1 MTAPE
6 RTAAS
11 LRARMGQWLRP
22 LQEGRGLPPGF
33 RLLDWETDQGITLLI
48 AGAARGRRLR
58 VELEHAD
65 PSRPCFARTARFNV
79 YYQAA
84 GSPGVGLPL
93 SPAERAA
100 LEAVVEILRAREG
113 ELAMNEL
120 AETSPRVRV
129 REVEVDRG
137 LCVDGPGAYYLNPY
151 VGCML
156 ACSFCY
162 AAHRADLSRSLEGLP
177 RADWGKWVDV
187 KVNLP
192 EVVAREVRRLPPG
205 TVRMSPIITDPYQPV
220 ERKYEITRGCIEAMA
235 GTAFV
240 PLLLTRSR
248 LILRDLD
255 VLARC
260 PGASVGMSV
269 PTDDGAA
276 LEAFEPGT
284 EPLEGR
290 LEALRALSAAGLR
303 TFAIVQPMLPL
314 DPARLVDLVAPHA
327 RAVRIGPMFEKQRTR
342 EIYARL
348 GREDALDEAWERATF
363 EELRARFEARGV
375 AVNPEGRGWEFLR

>member
-1 MTAPE
+1 
-6 RTAAS
+6 
-11 LRARMGQWLRP
+11 MGEWLRP
-22 LQEGRGLPPGF
+22 LREGRGLPPGF

-48 AGAARGRRLR
+48 GDARARGRGRRLR

-65 PSRPCFARTARFNV
+65 PSRPCFAMTARFNV
-79 YYQAA
+79 YYQAT
-84 GSPGVGLPL
+84 GPSL
-93 SPAERAA
+93 SPEERAA
-100 LEAVVEILRAREG
+100 LEAVVAILRAREG
-113 ELAMNEL
+113 ELVMNERHDP
-120 AETSPRVRV
+120 AETSSRVRV

-177 RADWGKWVDV
+177 RAEWGKWVDV

-220 ERKYEITRGCIEAMA
+220 ERKYEITRGCVEAMV

-260 PGASVGMSV
+260 RDAAVGMSV
-269 PTDDGAA
+269 PTDDGAV

-284 EPLEGR
+284 ESVEGR
-290 LEALRALSAAGLR
+290 LEALRALCAAGLR
-303 TFAIVQPMLPL
+303 TFAIVQPMMPL
-314 DPARLVDLVAPHA
+314 DPARLVELVAPHV
-327 RAVRIGPMFEKQRTR
+327 RAVRIGPMFEKQRTQ

-348 GREDALDEAWERATF
+348 GREDALEEAWERATF

-375 AVNPEGRGWEFLR
+375 AVNPEGQGWEFLR